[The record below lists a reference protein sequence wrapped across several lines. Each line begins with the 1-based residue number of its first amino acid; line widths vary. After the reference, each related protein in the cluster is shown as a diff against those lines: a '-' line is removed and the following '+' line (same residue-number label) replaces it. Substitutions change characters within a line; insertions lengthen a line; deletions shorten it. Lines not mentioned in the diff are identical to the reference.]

1 MTLTSTKSP
10 SRLALALLAF
20 LAFAALTGSAL
31 AASITGTVVNK
42 TTNKAAAGDDV
53 VLIRLAQ
60 GMQESTRAKTDKKG
74 HFSLDVPDSDTMHLV
89 RVTHDKANYFQ
100 PVPPGTNNLDFEVF
114 TAAAKVEG
122 VTGEADVL
130 KIQSDPGGANLTVTE
145 MFFLKNES
153 NPPKTQ
159 FSDRPFE
166 FDLPAGSVVQA
177 SLALAPGGMPVRTA
191 PVPLGNDHYTFIFP
205 IRPGETRF
213 QVSYTV
219 PYKGSFTFTPHPS
232 LPTDTVAIVLPKSMK
247 FQPAAGSPYQAVTEE
262 TTAQA
267 YAARNVTAS
276 QPLGFTL
283 SGVGELPR
291 DSDAAQGQ
299 GQGQGQSQGQ
309 DQAQAGADNGPLPG
323 TGVSPA
329 RPGGGIGAPIDPEGV
344 NDPWAKYK
352 WWILGGLGLLLAAG
366 AGFMLKQPVPGGES
380 AVVAAPR
387 PTAAGTGPTP
397 APQPAPTEPSGMLA
411 TLRDE
416 LFALETERLQGRITE
431 SEYQDQK
438 AALEVVL
445 RRSLARTQGSGAA
458 SNT

>member
-1 MTLTSTKSP
+1 MILNSTKSP

-20 LAFAALTGSAL
+20 AALTGSAL
-31 AASITGTVVNK
+31 AAAPITGTVINK
-42 TTNKAAAGDDV
+42 TTNKPAAGDDV

-60 GMQESTRAKTDKKG
+60 GMQESTHAKTDKKG

-100 PVPPGTNNLDFEVF
+100 PVPPGTTHLDFEVY

-122 VTGEADVL
+122 LTGEADVL
-130 KIQSDPGGANLTVTE
+130 KIQSDPGGNNLTVTE
-145 MFFLKNES
+145 MFFLKNDS

-159 FSDRPFE
+159 FSTHPFD
-166 FDLPAGSVVQA
+166 FDLPAGAVVQA

-232 LPTDTVAIVLPKSMK
+232 LPTDTVAIVLPKSMR

-267 YAARNVTAS
+267 YAARGVTATE
-276 QPLGFTL
+276 PLGFTL
-283 SGVGELPR
+283 SGTGELPR

-299 GQGQGQSQGQ
+299 APANGGGAEGAPQNP
-309 DQAQAGADNGPLPG
+309 DAGSAP
-323 TGVSPA
+323 TGSGLSEA
-329 RPGGGIGAPIDPEGV
+329 RPGGGIGVPIDPHGI

-352 WWILGGLGLLLAAG
+352 WWIIGGLGLLLAAG
-366 AGFMLKQPVPGGES
+366 AGFMLKQPVP
-380 AVVAAPR
+380 
-387 PTAAGTGPTP
+387 TAAGAAAGVVPAPKPTPGSP
-397 APQPAPTEPSGMLA
+397 APQPTPNEPSGLLA

-416 LFALETERLQGRITE
+416 LFALETDRLQGRI
-431 SEYQDQK
+431 SEAEYLEQK
-438 AALEVVL
+438 GALEVVL
-445 RRSLARTQGSGAA
+445 RRSLSRTQS
-458 SNT
+458 ST

>member
-1 MTLTSTKSP
+1 MNLHSTKSP
-10 SRLALALLAF
+10 SRLALALLA
-20 LAFAALTGSAL
+20 LAVLTGSAL
-31 AASITGTVVNK
+31 AAGPITGTVINK
-42 TTNKAAAGDDV
+42 TTNKPAAGDDV

-60 GMQESTRAKTDKKG
+60 GMQESTHAKTDRNG
-74 HFSLDVPDSDTMHLV
+74 HFTLDVPDSDTMHLV
-89 RVTHDKANYFQ
+89 RVNHDKANYFQ
-100 PVPPGTNNLDFEVF
+100 PVPPGTTHLDFEVF
-114 TAAAKVEG
+114 TAAAKVDG
-122 VTGEADVL
+122 VAGEADVL
-130 KIQSDPGGANLTVTE
+130 KIQSDPGGNNLTVTE

-166 FDLPAGSVVQA
+166 FDLPAGAVVQA

-267 YAARNVTAS
+267 YAARGVTANE
-276 QPLGFTL
+276 PLGFTL
-283 SGVGELPR
+283 SGTGELPR
-291 DSDAAQGQ
+291 DSDTAQGQ
-299 GQGQGQSQGQ
+299 APANGGGAEGAPQNP
-309 DQAQAGADNGPLPG
+309 DAGAAPVGS
-323 TGVSPA
+323 GVSEA
-329 RPGGGIGAPIDPEGV
+329 RPGGGIGVPIDPQGI

-352 WWILGGLGLLLAAG
+352 WWIIGGLGLLLAAG
-366 AGFMLKQPVPGGES
+366 AGFMLKQPVPAAAGAASGN
-380 AVVAAPR
+380 AVVPAPR
-387 PTAAGTGPTP
+387 PTPAG
-397 APQPAPTEPSGMLA
+397 PAPTPNEPSGMLA

-416 LFALETERLQGRITE
+416 LFALETDRLQGRI
-431 SEYQDQK
+431 SEAEYLEQK

-445 RRSLARTQGSGAA
+445 RRSLARTQS
-458 SNT
+458 ST

>member
-1 MTLTSTKSP
+1 MTFQSP

-20 LAFAALTGSAL
+20 TALTGSAL
-31 AASITGTVVNK
+31 AASITGTVINK
-42 TTNKAAAGDDV
+42 TTNKPAAGDDV

-74 HFSLDVPDSDTMHLV
+74 HFSLDVADSDNLHLV

-100 PVPPGTNNLDFEVF
+100 PVPPGTTNLDFEVF

-145 MFFLKNES
+145 MFFLKNDS

-166 FDLPAGSVVQA
+166 FDLPAGAVVQG
-177 SLALAPGGMPVRTA
+177 SLALAPGGMPVRSA
-191 PVPLGNDHYTFIFP
+191 PVPLGDNHYTFIFP

-232 LPTDTVAIVLPKSMK
+232 LPTDTVAIVMPKSMK
-247 FQPAAGSPYQAVTEE
+247 FQPAAGAPYQAVTEE

-267 YAARNVTAS
+267 YAARGVTAS
-276 QPLGFTL
+276 EPLAFTL
-283 SGVGELPR
+283 SGTGQLPR
-291 DSDAAQGQ
+291 DSDTAQGQ
-299 GQGQGQSQGQ
+299 APNGGGNADSGG
-309 DQAQAGADNGPLPG
+309 APAGGGPEAGSAPAD
-323 TGVSPA
+323 A
-329 RPGGGIGAPIDPEGV
+329 RPGGGIGAPIDPQGI

-352 WWILGGLGLLLAAG
+352 WWIIGGLGLLLAAG
-366 AGFMLKQPVPGGES
+366 AGFMLKQPVPAGAGPALGQ
-380 AVVAAPR
+380 AVVPAPR
-387 PTAAGTGPTP
+387 PSPAQPTPTP
-397 APQPAPTEPSGMLA
+397 AEPAGILA

-416 LFALETERLQGRITE
+416 LFALETDRLQGRI
-431 SEYQDQK
+431 SEAEYLEQK

-445 RRSLARTQGSGAA
+445 RRSLARTQS
-458 SNT
+458 ST

>member
-1 MTLTSTKSP
+1 MILNSTKSP
-10 SRLALALLAF
+10 SRLALALLA
-20 LAFAALTGSAL
+20 LAVLTGSAL
-31 AASITGTVVNK
+31 AAGPITGTVINK
-42 TTNKAAAGDDV
+42 TTNKPAAGDDV

-60 GMQESTRAKTDKKG
+60 GMQESTHAKTDRNG
-74 HFSLDVPDSDTMHLV
+74 HFTLDVPDSDTMHLV
-89 RVTHDKANYFQ
+89 RVNHDKANYFQ
-100 PVPPGTNNLDFEVF
+100 PVPPGTTHLDFEVF
-114 TAAAKVEG
+114 TAAAKVDG
-122 VTGEADVL
+122 VAGEADVL

-166 FDLPAGSVVQA
+166 FDLPAGAVVQA

-267 YAARNVTAS
+267 YAARGVTANE
-276 QPLGFTL
+276 PLGFTL
-283 SGVGELPR
+283 SGTGELPR
-291 DSDAAQGQ
+291 DSDTAQGQ
-299 GQGQGQSQGQ
+299 APANGGGAEGAPQNP
-309 DQAQAGADNGPLPG
+309 DAGSAPVGS
-323 TGVSPA
+323 GVSEA
-329 RPGGGIGAPIDPEGV
+329 RPGGGIGVPIDPQGI

-352 WWILGGLGLLLAAG
+352 WWIIGGLGLLLAAG
-366 AGFMLKQPVPGGES
+366 AGFMLKQPVPAAGAASGN
-380 AVVAAPR
+380 AVVPAPR
-387 PTAAGTGPTP
+387 PTPAG
-397 APQPAPTEPSGMLA
+397 PAPTPNEPSGMLA

-416 LFALETERLQGRITE
+416 LFALETDRLQGRI
-431 SEYQDQK
+431 SEAEYLEQK

-445 RRSLARTQGSGAA
+445 RRSLARTQS
-458 SNT
+458 ST

>member
-1 MTLTSTKSP
+1 LNSTKSP
-10 SRLALALLAF
+10 SRLALALLT
-20 LAFAALTGSAL
+20 FAALTGSAL
-31 AASITGTVVNK
+31 AAAPITGTVINK
-42 TTNKAAAGDDV
+42 TTNKPAAGDDV

-60 GMQESTRAKTDKKG
+60 GMQESTRAKTDKQG

-100 PVPPGTNNLDFEVF
+100 PVPPGTTHLDFEVF

-122 VTGEADVL
+122 VSGEADVL
-130 KIQSDPGGANLTVTE
+130 KIQSDPGGANLDVTE

-166 FDLPAGSVVQA
+166 FDLPAGAVVQA

-219 PYKGSFTFTPHPS
+219 PYKGSLSFTPHPS

-247 FQPAAGSPYQAVTEE
+247 FQPAAGSPYQAVSEE

-267 YAARNVTAS
+267 YAARGVTAS
-276 QPLGFTL
+276 EPLGFTL
-283 SGVGELPR
+283 SGTGELPR
-291 DSDAAQGQ
+291 DSDSAQGQ
-299 GQGQGQSQGQ
+299 APNGGTAESAQQGPE
-309 DQAQAGADNGPLPG
+309 AGSAPVGSGL
-323 TGVSPA
+323 TEA
-329 RPGGGIGAPIDPEGV
+329 RPGGGIGAPIDPQGI

-352 WWILGGLGLLLAAG
+352 WWIIGGLGLLLAAG
-366 AGFMLKQPVPGGES
+366 AGFMLKQPVPTGAVPALGQ
-380 AVVAAPR
+380 AVVPAPR
-387 PTAAGTGPTP
+387 PSPSSP
-397 APQPAPTEPSGMLA
+397 VNSSPQPAPAEPAGLLA
-411 TLRDE
+411 SLRDE
-416 LFALETERLQGRITE
+416 LFALETDHLQGRL
-431 SEYQDQK
+431 SEAEYIEQK
-438 AALEVVL
+438 AALDLVL
-445 RRSLARTQGSGAA
+445 RRALTRTQS
-458 SNT
+458 ST

>member
-1 MTLTSTKSP
+1 MNLHSTKSP
-10 SRLALALLAF
+10 SRLALALLA
-20 LAFAALTGSAL
+20 LAVLTGSAL
-31 AASITGTVVNK
+31 AAGPITGTVINK
-42 TTNKAAAGDDV
+42 TTNKPAAGDDV

-60 GMQESTRAKTDKKG
+60 GMQESTHAKTDRNG
-74 HFSLDVPDSDTMHLV
+74 HFTLDVPDSDTMHLV
-89 RVTHDKANYFQ
+89 RVNHDKANYFQ
-100 PVPPGTNNLDFEVF
+100 PVPPGTTHLDFEVF
-114 TAAAKVEG
+114 TAAAKVDG
-122 VTGEADVL
+122 VAGEADVL
-130 KIQSDPGGANLTVTE
+130 KIQSDPGGNNLTVTE

-166 FDLPAGSVVQA
+166 FDLPAGAVVQA

-267 YAARNVTAS
+267 YAARGVTANE
-276 QPLGFTL
+276 PLGFTL
-283 SGVGELPR
+283 SGTGELPR
-291 DSDAAQGQ
+291 DSDTAQGQ
-299 GQGQGQSQGQ
+299 APANGGGAEGAPQNP
-309 DQAQAGADNGPLPG
+309 DAGSAPVGS
-323 TGVSPA
+323 GVSEA
-329 RPGGGIGAPIDPEGV
+329 RPGGGIGVPIDPQGI

-352 WWILGGLGLLLAAG
+352 WWIIGGLGLLLAAG
-366 AGFMLKQPVPGGES
+366 AGFMLKQPVPAAAGAASGN
-380 AVVAAPR
+380 AVVPAPR
-387 PTAAGTGPTP
+387 PTPAG
-397 APQPAPTEPSGMLA
+397 PAPTPNEPSGMLA

-416 LFALETERLQGRITE
+416 LFALETDRLQGRI
-431 SEYQDQK
+431 SEAEYLEQK

-445 RRSLARTQGSGAA
+445 RRSLARTQS
-458 SNT
+458 ST

>member
-1 MTLTSTKSP
+1 MILTPKNSTKSP
-10 SRLALALLAF
+10 RRLALAF

-31 AASITGTVVNK
+31 AAAPITGTVINK
-42 TTNKAAAGDDV
+42 TTNKPAAGDDV

-60 GMQESTRAKTDKKG
+60 GMQESTHAKTDKAG
-74 HFSLDVPDSDTMHLV
+74 HFTLDVPDSDTMHLV
-89 RVTHDKANYFQ
+89 RVNHDKANYFQ
-100 PVPPGTNNLDFEVF
+100 PVPPGTNHLDFEVF

-130 KIQSDPGGANLTVTE
+130 KIQSDPGGANLTVIE
-145 MFFLKNES
+145 MFFIKNES

-166 FDLPAGSVVQA
+166 FDLPAGAVVQA

-191 PVPLGNDHYTFIFP
+191 PVPLGNNHYTFIFP

-247 FQPAAGSPYQAVTEE
+247 FQPAAGSPYQHVTEE

-267 YAARNVTAS
+267 YAARGVTAS
-276 QPLGFTL
+276 EPLGFTL
-283 SGVGELPR
+283 SGTGELPR
-291 DSDAAQGQ
+291 DSDTAQGQ
-299 GQGQGQSQGQ
+299 APANGGAEAAPQNPN
-309 DQAQAGADNGPLPG
+309 AGSAPVGS
-323 TGVSPA
+323 GVSEA
-329 RPGGGIGAPIDPEGV
+329 RPGGGIGVPIDPQGI

-352 WWILGGLGLLLAAG
+352 WWIIGGLGLLLAAG
-366 AGFMLKQPVPGGES
+366 AGFMLKQPVPAANGATPAPGS
-380 AVVAAPR
+380 AVVPAPR
-387 PTAAGTGPTP
+387 PTPASPTP
-397 APQPAPTEPSGMLA
+397 QPTTNEQAGLLA

-416 LFALETERLQGRITE
+416 LFALETDRLQGRLSE
-431 SEYQDQK
+431 SEYLEQK
-438 AALEVVL
+438 AALELVL
-445 RRSLARTQGSGAA
+445 RRSLARTQT

>member
-1 MTLTSTKSP
+1 MTLNSTKSP
-10 SRLALALLAF
+10 RRLALAL

-31 AASITGTVVNK
+31 AASITGTVINK
-42 TTNKAAAGDDV
+42 TTNKPAAGDDV

-74 HFSLDVPDSDTMHLV
+74 HFSLDVPDSDSMHLV

-100 PVPPGTNNLDFEVF
+100 PVPPGTTNLDFEVY

-122 VTGEADVL
+122 LTGEADVL

-145 MFFLKNES
+145 MFFLKNDS

-166 FDLPAGSVVQA
+166 FDLPAGAVVQG
-177 SLALAPGGMPVRTA
+177 SLALAPGGMPVRNA
-191 PVPLGNDHYTFIFP
+191 PVPLGDNHYTFIFP

-267 YAARNVTAS
+267 YAARGVTTS
-276 QPLGFTL
+276 EPLGFTL
-283 SGVGELPR
+283 SGTGELPR
-291 DSDAAQGQ
+291 DSDTAQGQ
-299 GQGQGQSQGQ
+299 APASGGGAEGAPQNP
-309 DQAQAGADNGPLPG
+309 DAGNAPVGSGL
-323 TGVSPA
+323 SEA
-329 RPGGGIGAPIDPEGV
+329 RPGGGIGAPIDPQGV

-352 WWILGGLGLLLAAG
+352 WWIIGGLGLLLAAG
-366 AGFMLKQPVPGGES
+366 AGFMLKQPVPAGAGPTLGQ
-380 AVVAAPR
+380 AVIPAPR
-387 PTAAGTGPTP
+387 PSPASPTP
-397 APQPAPTEPSGMLA
+397 QPNEPSGLLA

-416 LFALETERLQGRITE
+416 LFALETDRLQGRI
-431 SEYQDQK
+431 SEAEYIEQK

-445 RRSLARTQGSGAA
+445 RRSLARTQT
-458 SNT
+458 SNS

>member
-1 MTLTSTKSP
+1 MTLKST
-10 SRLALALLAF
+10 SRLALAF
-20 LAFAALTGSAL
+20 LALAALNGSAL
-31 AASITGTVVNK
+31 AASITGVVTNK
-42 TTNKAAAGDDV
+42 TTNKPAGGDDV

-60 GMQESTRAKTDKKG
+60 GMQESTRAKTDRTG
-74 HFSLDVPDSDTMHLV
+74 HFTLDVPDSDSMHLV

-100 PVPPGTNNLDFEVF
+100 PVPPGTTHLDFEVF
-114 TAAAKVEG
+114 SAAAKVEG
-122 VTGEADVL
+122 VAGEADVL
-130 KIQSDPGGANLTVTE
+130 KIQSDPGGNNLSIIE
-145 MFFLKNES
+145 MFFIKNES

-159 FSDRPFE
+159 FSERPFE
-166 FDLPAGSVVQA
+166 FDLPAGAVVQA

-191 PVPLGNDHYTFIFP
+191 PVPLGNNHYTFIFP

-213 QVSYTV
+213 QVTYTV
-219 PYKGSFTFTPHPS
+219 PYKGSFSYTPHPG
-232 LPTDTVAIVLPKSMK
+232 LPTDTIAIVMPKSMK
-247 FQPAAGSPYQAVTEE
+247 FQPAAGAPYQAVTEE

-267 YAARNVTAS
+267 YAARNVSSS

-299 GQGQGQSQGQ
+299 GPAQGPDQSQGQ
-309 DQAQAGADNGPLPG
+309 ASTEGGPLPG

-329 RPGGGIGAPIDPEGV
+329 RPGGGIGAPIDPEGI

-366 AGFMLKQPVPGGES
+366 AGFMLKQPVPTGES
-380 AVVAAPR
+380 AVVPAPR
-387 PTAAGTGPTP
+387 PGAAGTGPTP
-397 APQPAPTEPSGMLA
+397 APQPAPTEPGGMLA

-416 LFALETERLQGRITE
+416 LFALETERLQGRISE
-431 SEYQDQK
+431 SEYKDQK

-445 RRSLARTQGSGAA
+445 RRSLARTQGSGSA
-458 SNT
+458 SNS

>member
-1 MTLTSTKSP
+1 MILNSTKSP

-20 LAFAALTGSAL
+20 AALTGPAL
-31 AASITGTVVNK
+31 AAAPITGTVINK
-42 TTNKAAAGDDV
+42 TTNKPAAGDDV

-60 GMQESTRAKTDKKG
+60 GMQESTHAKTDKAG
-74 HFSLDVPDSDTMHLV
+74 HFTLDVPDSDTMHLV
-89 RVTHDKANYFQ
+89 RVNHDKANYFQ
-100 PVPPGTNNLDFEVF
+100 PVPPGTNHLDFEVF
-114 TAAAKVEG
+114 TAAAKVQG
-122 VTGEADVL
+122 VAGEADVL

-145 MFFLKNES
+145 MFFIKNES

-232 LPTDTVAIVLPKSMK
+232 LPTDTVAIVLPKSMN
-247 FQPAAGSPYQAVTEE
+247 FQPAAGSPYQHVTEE

-267 YAARNVTAS
+267 YAARGVTAS

-283 SGVGELPR
+283 SGTGELPR
-291 DSDAAQGQ
+291 DSDTAQG
-299 GQGQGQSQGQ
+299 SNT
-309 DQAQAGADNGPLPG
+309 AQAPASGGGAEAAPQNPDAGSAPVG
-323 TGVSPA
+323 SGVSEA
-329 RPGGGIGAPIDPEGV
+329 RPGGGIGAPIDPQGI

-352 WWILGGLGLLLAAG
+352 WWIIGGLGLLLAAG
-366 AGFMLKQPVPGGES
+366 AGFMLKQPVPAANGAAPAPGS
-380 AVVAAPR
+380 AVVPAPR
-387 PTAAGTGPTP
+387 PTPASPTQQPTP
-397 APQPAPTEPSGMLA
+397 NEPSGLLA

-416 LFALETERLQGRITE
+416 LFALETDRLQGRISE
-431 SEYQDQK
+431 SEYLEQK

-445 RRSLARTQGSGAA
+445 RRSLARTQTS
-458 SNT
+458 T

>member
-1 MTLTSTKSP
+1 MILNSTQSP
-10 SRLALALLAF
+10 RRLSLAL

-31 AASITGTVVNK
+31 AASITGTVINK
-42 TTNKAAAGDDV
+42 TTNKPAGGDDV

-74 HFSLDVPDSDTMHLV
+74 HFSLDVPDSDSMHLV

-100 PVPPGTNNLDFEVF
+100 PVPPGTTNLDFEVY
-114 TAAAKVEG
+114 TAEPKVEG

-145 MFFLKNES
+145 MFFLKNDS
-153 NPPKTQ
+153 SPPKTQ
-159 FSDRPFE
+159 FSDHPFV
-166 FDLPAGSVVQA
+166 FDLPAGAVVQA

-191 PVPLGNDHYTFIFP
+191 PVPLGDNHYTFIFP

-219 PYKGSFTFTPHPS
+219 PYKGSLSFAPHPS
-232 LPTDTVAIVLPKSMK
+232 LPTDTVAIVMPKSMK

-267 YAARNVTAS
+267 YAARSVTAS
-276 QPLGFTL
+276 EPLGFTI
-283 SGVGELPR
+283 SGTGELPR
-291 DSDAAQGQ
+291 DSDTGQ
-299 GQGQGQSQGQ
+299 GSNTSQSPNGGGAEAAPQSP
-309 DQAQAGADNGPLPG
+309 DAGNAPVGSGL
-323 TGVSPA
+323 SEA
-329 RPGGGIGAPIDPEGV
+329 RPGGGIGAPIDPQGI

-352 WWILGGLGLLLAAG
+352 WWIIGGLGLLLAAG
-366 AGFMLKQPVPGGES
+366 AGFMLKQPVPAGPDPALGQ
-380 AVVAAPR
+380 AVVPAPR
-387 PTAAGTGPTP
+387 PSPASPTP
-397 APQPAPTEPSGMLA
+397 QPTPNEPSGLLA

-416 LFALETERLQGRITE
+416 LFALETDRLQGRI
-431 SEYQDQK
+431 SEAEYLEQK

-445 RRSLARTQGSGAA
+445 RRSLARTQTSTA